1 MWMKL
6 TVNTQKTFFM
16 IFHRSRIKYDSK
28 HCIKMDDCSLNK
40 VNSAKYLGVII
51 DHKLNWIDHIAY
63 IKNKIS
69 KGIGIMYRAR
79 NFLNKSSLIGLC
91 YSYIYPYFTYCL
103 ETWGCAS
110 KTQLNP
116 LFLLPKIIVRIMTF
130 SHYLAHTEPIFNAL
144 HILPFHKLFLY
155 STGIFMYKYSIN
167 CLPLS
172 LCKLYVKN
180 SIVHQHN
187 TRNCDTLRV
196 SKGTKTFI
204 RISALVWNTLLRTIV
219 CNGSISNFKTTLKLY
234 LFHNNI
240 TLTYSK

>member
-1 MWMKL
+1 
-6 TVNTQKTFFM
+6 
-16 IFHRSRIKYDSK
+16 
-28 HCIKMDDCSLNK
+28 MDDCSLNK

-79 NFLNKSSLIGLC
+79 NFLNKSSLIGLY

-110 KTQLNP
+110 KTKLNP
-116 LFLLPKIIVRIMTF
+116 LFLLKKKIVRIMTF
-130 SHYLAHTEPIFNAL
+130 SHYLAHTEPIFNDL
-144 HILPFHKLFLY
+144 PLLPFHKFFLY

-180 SIVHQHN
+180 SIVHQLN
-187 TRNCDTLRV
+187 TRNCDT
-196 SKGTKTFI
+196 
-204 RISALVWNTLLRTIV
+204 
-219 CNGSISNFKTTLKLY
+219 
-234 LFHNNI
+234 
-240 TLTYSK
+240 

>member
-1 MWMKL
+1 
-6 TVNTQKTFFM
+6 
-16 IFHRSRIKYDSK
+16 
-28 HCIKMDDCSLNK
+28 
-40 VNSAKYLGVII
+40 
-51 DHKLNWIDHIAY
+51 
-63 IKNKIS
+63 
-69 KGIGIMYRAR
+69 
-79 NFLNKSSLIGLC
+79 
-91 YSYIYPYFTYCL
+91 
-103 ETWGCAS
+103 
-110 KTQLNP
+110 
-116 LFLLPKIIVRIMTF
+116 MTF

-167 CLPLS
+167 CLPSS

-234 LFHNNI
+234 LFHNNL
-240 TLTYSK
+240 TLTYSKQRIGQIITLVYIYTNLYIFAINVYLFNKLF